1 VILFKNCT
9 TSMKGFFFNNK
20 SFLILYLVSISTLI
34 PILIFVPKGNIH
46 LYINNIHSVWAD
58 YFFKYLTNLGSGLV
72 VVIVSV
78 IYLFISFRKTLI
90 LAVSGIICGIL
101 VQIFKR
107 LIFSEIVRPSKFFE
121 GVSHLHLVDGVQML
135 SYNSFPSGHS
145 ATIFAL
151 CLCLAAFSGLNRWKV
166 VLFFIAVLVAFSRI
180 YLSQHFLSDTY
191 FGSMIGVLIAS
202 ITYIR
207 LNNINAVWLDRDLLD
222 IHQKS
227 KSK

>member
-1 VILFKNCT
+1 
-9 TSMKGFFFNNK
+9 
-20 SFLILYLVSISTLI
+20 
-34 PILIFVPKGNIH
+34 
-46 LYINNIHSVWAD
+46 
-58 YFFKYLTNLGSGLV
+58 
-72 VVIVSV
+72 
-78 IYLFISFRKTLI
+78 
-90 LAVSGIICGIL
+90 
-101 VQIFKR
+101 
-107 LIFSEIVRPSKFFE
+107 
-121 GVSHLHLVDGVQML
+121 VSHLHLVDGVQML